1 METFLQE
8 RDGDILVVAADGG
21 LNRDTAH
28 QLVDRVAAEVRNGA
42 RAIVVDCSRLEVIS
56 SAGIG
61 VLLMLHKAMKA
72 QGAEVRLAGLRGLVV
87 QALRLARLDG
97 IFQIFADV
105 SAAKLAFRPGS

>member
-8 RDGDILVVAADGG
+8 RDGEILVVAADGG
-21 LNRDTAH
+21 LNRETAQ
-28 QLVDRVAAEVRNGA
+28 QLVDRVAGEVRSGA
-42 RAIVVDCSRLEVIS
+42 KAIIVDCSRLEVIS

-97 IFQIFADV
+97 IFRIFADV
-105 SAAKLAFRPGS
+105 SAAKLSFRPAS